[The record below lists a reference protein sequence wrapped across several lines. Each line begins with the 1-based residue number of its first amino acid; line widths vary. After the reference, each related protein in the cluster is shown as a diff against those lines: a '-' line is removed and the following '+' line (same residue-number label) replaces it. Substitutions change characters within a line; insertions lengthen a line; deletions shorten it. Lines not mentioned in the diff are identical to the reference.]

1 MHLTWRLSGIGWLV
15 GGDGGDGGDVRLR
28 DGVQGRACST
38 LVGFR

>member
-1 MHLTWRLSGIGWLV
+1 MELVGWLV
-15 GGDGGDGGDVRLR
+15 GGDGGGVRLR